1 MKVSIIIPFHNEEK
15 TLPIVIRELKKIQ
28 VKDVT
33 FECLFV
39 NDGSTDNSEHLVKK
53 SLSSSKRKQD
63 ILLTLKKN
71 EGKGSAIK
79 KGIRKATGEYI
90 LIQDADM
97 EYHPRYIPKLLQP
110 IIDKMAE
117 VVFGTRLQTIP
128 KFSGELRRPRF
139 VLHYVGNRMLSL
151 ITSML
156 FGAWI
161 TDMETGYKVFPKKAF
176 AQKTLSANKFDIEPE
191 ITAKLLKSGY
201 KIREVPITTEPRG
214 YSAGKKL
221 RTLPDGIAALNTLF
235 RMRFYD

>member
-1 MKVSIIIPFHNEEK
+1 M
-15 TLPIVIRELKKIQ
+15 IRELKKIQ

-110 IIDKMAE
+110 IIDKKAE

-191 ITAKLLKSGY
+191 IKRAKSALITAGAQSALLAGSGSSVFG
-201 KIREVPITTEPRG
+201 IFANRETQQRAVNEIQLEPGWRIFDCVTVSRFE
-214 YSAGKKL
+214 YN
-221 RTLPDGIAALNTLF
+221 RALSF
-235 RMRFYD
+235 